1 MTVSEL
7 INRLLE
13 FSIEPNAK
21 VINTITGTELKDIGT
36 YSHQSNKFPMEVHL
50 KFYEEKANSENI
62 LNIGD
67 RISAIIEDSV
77 NKK

>member
-21 VINTITGTELKDIGT
+21 VINTITGTELKDIGI

>member
-1 MTVSEL
+1 MHT
-7 INRLLE
+7 NM
-13 FSIEPNAK
+13 AK
-21 VINTITGTELKDIGT
+21 AALNMFTRTCGSYLKDIGI